1 MQWALTGNALPW
13 DLVMQDSQLEIA
25 SYLTDVAYE
34 KNPLLGFKILVYC
47 FLRTRDFDYSEAAFQ
62 ISLWL

>member
-13 DLVMQDSQLEIA
+13 DLVMQDSQLETA

-34 KNPLLGFKILVYC
+34 KNP
-47 FLRTRDFDYSEAAFQ
+47 TP
-62 ISLWL
+62 WLQNFGIF